1 MGARTAP
8 PTVSWA
14 SADAPAHQGVACPNC
29 GAMSAKPAVLSV
41 DCTPL
46 NRARQLWQV
55 VRCPDCTCCFYEG
68 QVIQDYADDEMLTR
82 GRASLYLQ
90 QGAGLAQLFRP
101 IARIGRPPGS
111 RYLDIGCGFGFG
123 LDFARRALGWEVL
136 GIDPA
141 LAAAIGRDRLG
152 LPIEQRMLSLDEPGL
167 AGAFDVVMA
176 AETLEHVPQPSA
188 FLAILASAL
197 APGGVL
203 MLTTPDAGALQPQ
216 TPPGQLTGILSPEL
230 HIVFQSAESLRMLLR
245 QAGFTHVQ
253 IERDGGSL
261 VATASTSPLPHPLDE
276 PAFRA
281 AYRGYLDQRSTDFAA
296 DDDLFWGLAARGL
309 LESVNDGDRVRA
321 DRLRARLQTAF
332 LARFGLDLDKP
343 TLPDETKT
351 CTLERMAALMP
362 LNLAVIL
369 FADAMLCLTGGADRP
384 SQTARLDAAA
394 EAAQRLRRAVGELAM
409 EDALS
414 EDIGWIAAAEAL
426 LCTASDPAQAGVHE
440 RLATLP
446 QAPGDAGGG
455 RRAGMIAR
463 VFVTLINAGAHDAAK
478 LVLAENPA
486 LQAKP
491 PGPGRDAVFCR
502 GILALQPDGDTAAAA
517 ADFAWVRQSDG
528 PVPTSDLG
536 WAALRGE
543 IQAYAHLGKQ
553 DMANSLQHETI
564 AAAIAAGGR
573 VPEDLTAG
581 AVQD

>member
-1 MGARTAP
+1 MSQRTAP
-8 PTVSWA
+8 PTVLWA
-14 SADAPAHQGVACPNC
+14 SADAPSRRGLACPNC
-29 GAMSAKPAVLSV
+29 GAMADKPAVLSV
-41 DCTPL
+41 DFTPL

-55 VRCPDCTCCFYEG
+55 VRCPTCTCCFYEG

-82 GRASLYLQ
+82 GRSSLYLQ

-101 IARIGRPPGS
+101 IARIGRPPGT

-123 LDFARRALGWEVL
+123 LDFARRALGWDVL

-141 LAAAIGRDRLG
+141 LAAGIGRDSLG

-176 AETLEHVPQPSA
+176 AETLEHVPSPPE

-230 HIVFQSAESLRMLLR
+230 HIVFQSADSLRMLLQ

-261 VATASTSPLPHPLDE
+261 VATASTSALPQPLDE

-281 AYRGYLDQRSTDFAA
+281 AYRDYLEQRSADFAA
-296 DDDLFWGLAARGL
+296 NDDLFWGLAGRGL
-309 LESVNDGDRVRA
+309 LESVNDGDRARA
-321 DRLRARLQTAF
+321 SRLRACLQTAS
-332 LARFGLDLDKP
+332 LARYQIDLDAP
-343 TLPDETKT
+343 VLPDETRT
-351 CTLERMAALMP
+351 CTLERMATLMP

-384 SQTARLDAAA
+384 SQTARLEAAA
-394 EAAQRLRRAVGELAM
+394 EAARRLRRAVGELAM

-426 LCTASDPAQAGVHE
+426 LCAAADPAQTGVHE
-440 RLATLP
+440 RLAALP
-446 QAPGDAGGG
+446 QAPGDASGS
-455 RRAGMIAR
+455 RRAGMLAR
-463 VFVTLINAGAHDAAK
+463 VFVTLVNAGAYDAAK
-478 LVLAENPA
+478 SVLAGSPA
-486 LQAKP
+486 LQATP

-502 GILALQPDGDTAAAA
+502 GILALQPEGDAAAAA
-517 ADFAWVRQSDG
+517 ADFAWVRQGDG
-528 PVPTSDLG
+528 PIPVSDLS

-553 DMANSLQHETI
+553 DMASALRQETI
-564 AAAIAAGGR
+564 AAVILAGGG
-573 VPEDLTAG
+573 VPEDLAAG

>member
-1 MGARTAP
+1 
-8 PTVSWA
+8 
-14 SADAPAHQGVACPNC
+14 
-29 GAMSAKPAVLSV
+29 MSAKTAVLSV
-41 DCTPL
+41 DFTPL

-82 GRASLYLQ
+82 GRAALYLQ

-123 LDFARRALGWEVL
+123 LDFARRALGWDVL

-141 LAAAIGRDRLG
+141 LAAGIGRDRLS
-152 LPIEQRMLSLDEPGL
+152 LPIEQRMLSLDEPEL
-167 AGAFDVVMA
+167 ARAFDVVMA
-176 AETLEHVPQPSA
+176 AETLEHVPSPPA

-197 APGGVL
+197 VPGGVL
-203 MLTTPDAGALQPQ
+203 MLTTPDAEALQPQ

-230 HIVFQSAESLRMLLR
+230 HIVFQSTESLRMLLR

-261 VATASTSPLPHPLDE
+261 VATASTSELPQPLDE
-276 PAFRA
+276 AAFRA
-281 AYRGYLDQRSTDFAA
+281 AYRFYLEQRSTDFAA
-296 DDDLFWGLAARGL
+296 DDDLFWGLAGRGL

-321 DRLRARLQTAF
+321 DRLRARLEAAC
-332 LARFGLDLDKP
+332 LARYGLDLDAP
-343 TLPDETKT
+343 RLADETRT

-369 FADAMLCLTGGADRP
+369 FADAMLSLTGGADRP
-384 SQTARLDAAA
+384 SQTARLEAAA
-394 EAAQRLRRAVGELAM
+394 EAAKRLRRAVGELAM

-426 LCTASDPAQAGVHE
+426 LCAASDPAQTGVAE
-440 RLATLP
+440 RLAALP
-446 QAPGDAGGG
+446 QAPGDANGD
-455 RRAGMIAR
+455 RRAGMVAR
-463 VFVTLINAGAHDAAK
+463 VFVTLINAGAYDTAK
-478 LVLAENPA
+478 AVLAGWPA

-491 PGPGRDAVFCR
+491 PGLGRDAVFCR
-502 GILALQPDGDTAAAA
+502 AILALQPGGDAAVAA
-517 ADFAWVRQSDG
+517 VDFAWVHQSDG
-528 PVPTSDLG
+528 LVPASDLG

-543 IQAYAHLGKQ
+543 IQAYARLGKH
-553 DMANSLQHETI
+553 DMANALRRETI
-564 AAAIAAGGR
+564 AAAIAAGGE
-573 VPEDLTAG
+573 VPQDLTAG